1 MKSSWYIYK
10 VASTIF
16 YDSVHKVQVESIL
29 ITRNVGLFGQC
40 SIYLELNLC
49 PKSLMVSDA
58 FSAAVPIAD
67 CVCLDASSAAVCTY
81 TETETERDPLGM
93 YLHILH
99 SATCK

>member
-16 YDSVHKVQVESIL
+16 FYNSVHKVQFESIL

-67 CVCLDASSAAVCTY
+67 CVCLDASSAAVCIY
-81 TETETERDPLGM
+81 IHIHRNRDIDREFL
-93 YLHILH
+93 
-99 SATCK
+99 